1 MGGCVGYTWVKGSGE
16 CWLKSSVGSLTSD
29 SYVVSGSV
37 DLDPTPSPSGPSPG
51 PCPPGSTP
59 LACHGRLSLGGT
71 YGTQLVDQSGKA
83 VQLKGMSVFNPG
95 DYDDCI
101 TQESVNFLATNW
113 GIEILRIPMNGD
125 PGVYNQRAQYV
136 EFAQNAGIYAIVDFH
151 YTGKTPI
158 INDNARNF
166 WKTMAQRFEDHE
178 NVFYETFNEP
188 GPDADWN
195 SDIKPFHEA
204 MLQVIRPIDQEAIV
218 LCGTRRWSQMVWQ
231 VPGNE
236 VQPSKNVMY
245 VRHSYAATHKDYDEV
260 SAVLDKIPIFM
271 TEWGVCDASGSG
283 SIDGNSAQTWVDM
296 MAAKSHNPHGVTISW
311 CNWGYDDKA
320 ESCAALQPGACG
332 AHDWDRTSQSGN
344 MVKGY
349 LKQSFTDLSWSN
361 HTSVS
366 IFV

>member
-1 MGGCVGYTWVKGSGE
+1 LG
-16 CWLKSSVGSLTSD
+16 
-29 SYVVSGSV
+29 
-37 DLDPTPSPSGPSPG
+37 
-51 PCPPGSTP
+51 
-59 LACHGRLSLGGT
+59 LGGQF
-71 YGTQLVDQSGKA
+71 GTQLVDKLGKA
-83 VQLKGMSVFNPG
+83 VQLRGMSVFNPG

-101 TQESVNFLATNW
+101 TSDSVKFLVSNW
-113 GIEILRIPMNGD
+113 GISILRIPMSGD

-136 EFAQNAGIYAIVDFH
+136 DYARDAGIYAIVDFH
-151 YTGKTPI
+151 YTGSTPI
-158 INDNARNF
+158 VDDNARNF
-166 WKTMAQRFEDHE
+166 WREMATRFKDYD

-195 SDIKPFHEA
+195 ADIKPFHEA
-204 MLQVIRPIDQEAIV
+204 MLNIIRPIDPHAIV

-271 TEWGVCDASGSG
+271 SEWGVCDASGSG
-283 SIDGNSAQTWVDM
+283 NIDGGSAQTWVGM

-311 CNWGYDDKA
+311 ANWGYDDKG
-320 ESCAALQPGACG
+320 ESCAALQPGACP
-332 AHDWDRTSQSGN
+332 AHDWDRTSQSGS

-349 LKQSFTDLSWSN
+349 LKESLEAVLGGFTR
-361 HTSVS
+361 
-366 IFV
+366 FVV